1 MTNPL
6 EPNDLSHLSDEEFMA
21 LCPQGFHGTGD
32 FEPRSSAAK
41 AILDAYF
48 THADLLNRE
57 VSHEEMLAAAI
68 RALADQMKPSKK
80 SFDEAEDVLATACLM
95 GMSYIANEMCLIA
108 NELEGTNDR

>member
-6 EPNDLSHLSDEEFMA
+6 EP
-21 LCPQGFHGTGD
+21 TGD

-48 THADLLNRE
+48 THADLLNRD

-68 RALADQMKPSKK
+68 RVLADQVVPEQPTIPEGDLTEQTYRW
-80 SFDEAEDVLATACLM
+80 DERSGIRADILA
-95 GMSYIANEMCLIA
+95 IA
-108 NELEGTNDR
+108 NELDGCQK

>member
-68 RALADQMKPSKK
+68 RALADQVVPNEKAP
-80 SFDEAEDVLATACLM
+80 VL
-95 GMSYIANEMCLIA
+95 MSGPDLERLAQRQHTRAQILAIA
-108 NELEGTNDR
+108 NELECIK

>member
-32 FEPRSSAAK
+32 FEPWSSAAK

-48 THADLLNRE
+48 THADLLNRD

-68 RALADQMKPSKK
+68 RVLADQVVPDI
-80 SFDEAEDVLATACLM
+80 DEPEWGAC
-95 GMSYIANEMCLIA
+95 NEMHCDIELFTDHQRKRADILAIA
-108 NELEGTNDR
+108 DELEGK

>member
-32 FEPRSSAAK
+32 FEPRSLAAK

-68 RALADQMKPSKK
+68 RALADQVVPKQPAIPEGDLTEQTYRW
-80 SFDEAEDVLATACLM
+80 DERFGIRADILA
-95 GMSYIANEMCLIA
+95 IAT
-108 NELEGTNDR
+108 ELEGK